1 LGPDGTALF
10 VLGTQEE
17 GAVKPWSLARVTLEG
32 GRFVHESC
40 GTFFS
45 LEGAEKQFTLI
56 QGMPWD
62 GEDSIDD
69 YC

>member
-1 LGPDGTALF
+1 
-10 VLGTQEE
+10 
-17 GAVKPWSLARVTLEG
+17 VKPWSLAKVTYEG

-40 GTFFS
+40 GTFFA

-56 QGMPWD
+56 QGLPWE
-62 GEDSIDD
+62 GGDSIDD